1 MNQFKMK
8 DQKILAVIPARGGSK
23 GIPGKNIKILL
34 GKPLIAYS
42 IHAALRSQTLHKT
55 VVSTDDESIACIAR
69 QYGAEVPFL
78 RPPYLSTDTATSVS
92 VLQHAVK
99 YLSDTNE
106 NAADIIVCLQPTS
119 PLRSAEDID
128 QAVNLCLRTGAD
140 SVVSLCLAE
149 HHPYWMKIVV
159 GNRVHP
165 LMEVDDEKYPRRQDL
180 PPVYQPNGAIY
191 VTRRKILLEEERLL
205 GANTLAYVMPRER
218 SIDIDTPI
226 DLKLAELIMK
236 GEASA

>member
-1 MNQFKMK
+1 MNHFKMK

-23 GIPGKNIKILL
+23 GIPRKNIHLLL

-42 IHAALRSQTLHKT
+42 IHAALQSHTIQKT
-55 VVSTDDESIACIAR
+55 VVSTDDECIAR
-69 QYGAEVPFL
+69 IARHYGAEVPFL
-78 RPPYLSTDTATSVS
+78 RPPHLSTDTATSVA
-92 VLQHAVK
+92 VVQHAVR

-106 NAADIIVCLQPTS
+106 NPADIIVCLQPTS

-128 QAVNLCLRTGAD
+128 QAVTLCLSTGAD
-140 SVVSLCLAE
+140 SVVSLCPAE
-149 HHPYWMKIVV
+149 HHPYWMKQVV
-159 GNRVHP
+159 GNRVYP

-180 PPVYQPNGAIY
+180 PPVYQLNGAIY

-218 SIDIDTPI
+218 SVDIDTHI
-226 DLKLAELIMK
+226 DLKLAELIMM
-236 GEASA
+236 GEATP